1 VLRKDSPL
9 AHPIIITI
17 DGPAGTGKSS
27 VALAVAEQL
36 GFDFL
41 DTGAMYRAV
50 GLEAVRR
57 QADFDDARGLAYIA
71 KLAKITFDWTRH
83 PPLTLLNGE
92 SVGHLLRGSGC
103 TRAASYVAAVP
114 AIRELLVA
122 QQRQI
127 GEERG
132 RVVTEGRDQ
141 GTVVFPNAQLKIYL
155 DADPQERARRRAAQL
170 RSRGEI
176 VDVSDILD
184 SILVRDRRDATR
196 AVGPLAVAVDAQRID
211 TTSMTEQQVV
221 EQIVTKA
228 QALLPAE
235 QPTAR

>member
-1 VLRKDSPL
+1 
-9 AHPIIITI
+9 
-17 DGPAGTGKSS
+17 
-27 VALAVAEQL
+27 
-36 GFDFL
+36 
-41 DTGAMYRAV
+41 MYRAI

-57 QADFDDARGLAYIA
+57 QADFNDMRGLAYIA
-71 KLAKITFDWTRH
+71 KLAKITFDWTRN

-114 AIRELLVA
+114 AIRELMVQ
-122 QQRQI
+122 QQREI
-127 GEERG
+127 GQERG

-141 GTVVFPNAQLKIYL
+141 GTVVFPDAQLKIYL

-176 VDVSDILD
+176 VDVNEILD

-196 AVGPLAVAVDAQRID
+196 SVGPLAVAADARRID
-211 TTSMTEQQVV
+211 TTRMTEQQVV
-221 EQIVTKA
+221 EQIVTIA

-235 QPTAR
+235 QSTAR

>member
-1 VLRKDSPL
+1 
-9 AHPIIITI
+9 
-17 DGPAGTGKSS
+17 
-27 VALAVAEQL
+27 
-36 GFDFL
+36 
-41 DTGAMYRAV
+41 MYRAI

-57 QADFDDARGLAYIA
+57 QADFNDMRGLAYIA
-71 KLAKITFDWTRH
+71 KLAKITFDWTRN

-103 TRAASYVAAVP
+103 TKAASYVAAVP
-114 AIRELLVA
+114 AIRELMVQ
-122 QQRQI
+122 QQREI
-127 GEERG
+127 GQERG

-141 GTVVFPNAQLKIYL
+141 GTIVFPNAQLKVYL

-176 VDVSDILD
+176 VDVNEILD

-196 AVGPLAVAVDAQRID
+196 SVGPLAIAPDAKRID
-211 TTSMTEQQVV
+211 TTMISERQVV
-221 EQIVTKA
+221 EQIVNMA

-235 QPTAR
+235 HPTAR

>member
-1 VLRKDSPL
+1 
-9 AHPIIITI
+9 
-17 DGPAGTGKSS
+17 
-27 VALAVAEQL
+27 
-36 GFDFL
+36 
-41 DTGAMYRAV
+41 MYRAI

-57 QADFDDARGLAYIA
+57 QADFNDMRGLAYIA
-71 KLAKITFDWTRH
+71 KLAKITFDWTRN

-103 TRAASYVAAVP
+103 TKAASYVAAVP
-114 AIRELLVA
+114 AIRELMVQ
-122 QQRQI
+122 QQREI
-127 GEERG
+127 GQERG

-141 GTVVFPNAQLKIYL
+141 GTIVFPNAQLKIYL

-176 VDVSDILD
+176 VDVNEILD

-196 AVGPLAVAVDAQRID
+196 SVGPLAIAADAQRID
-211 TTSMTEQQVV
+211 TTMMSERQVV
-221 EQIVTKA
+221 EQIVNMA

-235 QPTAR
+235 HPTAR